1 MYFGSVFWY
10 VLPVVSL
17 LIRGNSIKIWTYF
30 LLILILYFL
39 FRIILAFIHH
49 ILIKNNILRYVAD
62 DLSYYGSSAREREK
76 LNIDYKVK
84 MDRYYASKAYIICQM
99 LILGILTY
107 FQNGDGI
114 ISSII
119 IAIILNLPLLILLRE
134 PTDYSIGSNN
144 LSNTSRHQ
152 ESGNKKKK
160 QKSISDIDYKKLILK
175 INLVMLLVVHLL
187 MVLVMKLSIP
197 KYQMIKVI
205 PLVNQLIMEFILNI
219 NPRSKYLTS

>member
-10 VLPVVSL
+10 ALPVVSL

-160 QKSISDIDYKKLILK
+160 QKSISDIDYKKTYIKDKFGNVVGSASTYGFGDEIKYTK
-175 INLVMLLVVHLL
+175 ISDDKGNTIGE
-187 MVLVMKLSIP
+187 SIDNGIYTEY
-197 KYQMIKVI
+197 K
-205 PLVNQLIMEFILNI
+205 
-219 NPRSKYLTS
+219 

>member
-144 LSNTSRHQ
+144 LSNTSSHQ

-160 QKSISDIDYKKLILK
+160 QKSISDIDYKKTYIKDKFGNVVGSASTYGFGDEIKYTK
-175 INLVMLLVVHLL
+175 ISDDKGNTIGE
-187 MVLVMKLSIP
+187 SIDNGIYTEY
-197 KYQMIKVI
+197 K
-205 PLVNQLIMEFILNI
+205 
-219 NPRSKYLTS
+219 SKK

>member
-10 VLPVVSL
+10 ALPVVSL

-49 ILIKNNILRYVAD
+49 ILRYVAD

-160 QKSISDIDYKKLILK
+160 QKSISDIDYKKTHIKDRFGNVVGSASTYGFGDEIKYTK
-175 INLVMLLVVHLL
+175 ISDDKGNTIGE
-187 MVLVMKLSIP
+187 SIDNGIYTEY
-197 KYQMIKVI
+197 KFK
-205 PLVNQLIMEFILNI
+205 
-219 NPRSKYLTS
+219 K

>member
-1 MYFGSVFWY
+1 MYFGSVFWCA
-10 VLPVVSL
+10 LPVVSL

-160 QKSISDIDYKKLILK
+160 QKSISDIDYKKTYIKDRFGNVVGSASTYGFGDEIKYTK
-175 INLVMLLVVHLL
+175 ISDDKGNTIGE
-187 MVLVMKLSIP
+187 SIDNGIYTEY
-197 KYQMIKVI
+197 KFK
-205 PLVNQLIMEFILNI
+205 
-219 NPRSKYLTS
+219 K

>member
-10 VLPVVSL
+10 ALPVVSL

-144 LSNTSRHQ
+144 LSNTSSHQ

-160 QKSISDIDYKKLILK
+160 QKSISDIDYKKTYIKDKFGNVVGSASTYGFGDEIKYTK
-175 INLVMLLVVHLL
+175 ISDDKGNTIGE
-187 MVLVMKLSIP
+187 SIDNGIYTEY
-197 KYQMIKVI
+197 K
-205 PLVNQLIMEFILNI
+205 
-219 NPRSKYLTS
+219 

>member
-49 ILIKNNILRYVAD
+49 ILRYVAD

-160 QKSISDIDYKKLILK
+160 QKSISDIDYKKTYIKDRFGNVVGSASTYGFGDEIKYTK
-175 INLVMLLVVHLL
+175 ISDDKGNTIGE
-187 MVLVMKLSIP
+187 SIDNGIYTEY
-197 KYQMIKVI
+197 KFK
-205 PLVNQLIMEFILNI
+205 
-219 NPRSKYLTS
+219 K

>member
-160 QKSISDIDYKKLILK
+160 QKSISDIDYKKTYIKDRFGNVVGSASTYGFGDEIKYTK
-175 INLVMLLVVHLL
+175 ISDDKDNTIGE
-187 MVLVMKLSIP
+187 SIDNGIYTEY
-197 KYQMIKVI
+197 K
-205 PLVNQLIMEFILNI
+205 
-219 NPRSKYLTS
+219 SKK

>member
-49 ILIKNNILRYVAD
+49 ILRYVAD

-144 LSNTSRHQ
+144 LSNISRHQ

-160 QKSISDIDYKKLILK
+160 QKSISDIDYKKTYIKDRFGNVVGSASTYGFGAEIKYTKISDDKGNTIGELIDNGIYTEYK
-175 INLVMLLVVHLL
+175 
-187 MVLVMKLSIP
+187 
-197 KYQMIKVI
+197 
-205 PLVNQLIMEFILNI
+205 
-219 NPRSKYLTS
+219 SKK

>member
-1 MYFGSVFWY
+1 M
-10 VLPVVSL
+10 

-49 ILIKNNILRYVAD
+49 ILRYVAD

-144 LSNTSRHQ
+144 L
-152 ESGNKKKK
+152 
-160 QKSISDIDYKKLILK
+160 
-175 INLVMLLVVHLL
+175 
-187 MVLVMKLSIP
+187 
-197 KYQMIKVI
+197 
-205 PLVNQLIMEFILNI
+205 
-219 NPRSKYLTS
+219 

>member
-1 MYFGSVFWY
+1 MYFGSAFWY

-134 PTDYSIGSNN
+134 PTDYSIGSYN

-160 QKSISDIDYKKLILK
+160 QKSISDIDYKKTYIKDRFGNVVGSASTYGFGDEIKYTK
-175 INLVMLLVVHLL
+175 ISDDKGNTIGE
-187 MVLVMKLSIP
+187 SIDNGIYTEY
-197 KYQMIKVI
+197 KFK
-205 PLVNQLIMEFILNI
+205 
-219 NPRSKYLTS
+219 K

>member
-10 VLPVVSL
+10 ALPVVSL

-160 QKSISDIDYKKLILK
+160 QKSISDIDYKKTHIKDRFGNVVGSASTYGFGDEIKYTK
-175 INLVMLLVVHLL
+175 ISDDKGNTIGE
-187 MVLVMKLSIP
+187 SIDNGIYTEY
-197 KYQMIKVI
+197 KFK
-205 PLVNQLIMEFILNI
+205 
-219 NPRSKYLTS
+219 K

>member
-49 ILIKNNILRYVAD
+49 ILRYVAD

-160 QKSISDIDYKKLILK
+160 QKSISDIDYKKTHIKDRFGNVVGSASTYGFGDEIKYTK
-175 INLVMLLVVHLL
+175 ISDDNGNTIGE
-187 MVLVMKLSIP
+187 SIDNGIYTEY
-197 KYQMIKVI
+197 KFK
-205 PLVNQLIMEFILNI
+205 
-219 NPRSKYLTS
+219 K

>member
-1 MYFGSVFWY
+1 
-10 VLPVVSL
+10 
-17 LIRGNSIKIWTYF
+17 
-30 LLILILYFL
+30 
-39 FRIILAFIHH
+39 
-49 ILIKNNILRYVAD
+49 
-62 DLSYYGSSAREREK
+62 
-76 LNIDYKVK
+76 

-160 QKSISDIDYKKLILK
+160 QKSISDIDYKKTYIKDRFGNVVGSASTYGFGDEIKYTK
-175 INLVMLLVVHLL
+175 ISDD
-187 MVLVMKLSIP
+187 KDYTIGESIDNGIYTEY
-197 KYQMIKVI
+197 K
-205 PLVNQLIMEFILNI
+205 
-219 NPRSKYLTS
+219 SKK

>member
-49 ILIKNNILRYVAD
+49 ILRYVAD

-144 LSNTSRHQ
+144 LSNTSSHQ

-160 QKSISDIDYKKLILK
+160 QKSISDIDYKKTYIKDKFGNVVGSASTYGFGDEIKYTK
-175 INLVMLLVVHLL
+175 ISDDKGNTIGE
-187 MVLVMKLSIP
+187 SIDNEIYTEY
-197 KYQMIKVI
+197 KFK
-205 PLVNQLIMEFILNI
+205 
-219 NPRSKYLTS
+219 K

>member
-49 ILIKNNILRYVAD
+49 ILRYVAD

-160 QKSISDIDYKKLILK
+160 QKSISDIDYKKTHIKDRFGNVVGSASTYGFGDEIKYTK
-175 INLVMLLVVHLL
+175 ISDDKGNTIGE
-187 MVLVMKLSIP
+187 SIDNGIYTEY
-197 KYQMIKVI
+197 KFK
-205 PLVNQLIMEFILNI
+205 
-219 NPRSKYLTS
+219 K

>member
-10 VLPVVSL
+10 ALPVVSL

-144 LSNTSRHQ
+144 LSNTSRNQ

-160 QKSISDIDYKKLILK
+160 QKSISDIDYKKTHIKDRFGNVVGSASTYGFGDEIKYTK
-175 INLVMLLVVHLL
+175 ISDDKGNTIGE
-187 MVLVMKLSIP
+187 SIDNGIYTEY
-197 KYQMIKVI
+197 KFK
-205 PLVNQLIMEFILNI
+205 
-219 NPRSKYLTS
+219 K

>member
-84 MDRYYASKAYIICQM
+84 MDRYYSSKAYIICQM

-152 ESGNKKKK
+152 ESGN
-160 QKSISDIDYKKLILK
+160 
-175 INLVMLLVVHLL
+175 
-187 MVLVMKLSIP
+187 
-197 KYQMIKVI
+197 
-205 PLVNQLIMEFILNI
+205 
-219 NPRSKYLTS
+219 

>member
-49 ILIKNNILRYVAD
+49 ILRYVAD

-175 INLVMLLVVHLL
+175 INLVMLLVVHQL

-219 NPRSKYLTS
+219 NSRSKYLTS